1 MLLHFGLTF
10 FLLALVISVVSSK
23 ELKLEAHQ
31 AENGR
36 HWRQLGGSSVGSP
49 LRFSALPGGG
59 WDNLRNLEMGLVASE
74 SFQHGKLS
82 SDGKYLLP
90 SGVIL
95 YVRKESNLEIH
106 SEIMEH
112 CNNYTDSVSG
122 SINAASTGFLK
133 AIAIAGRLSD
143 EYQHVRS
150 ISLRDKLQIGRTQL
164 LYRTYSANM
173 QPDFKL
179 SESLI
184 VRLKAVAG
192 ALAKKRTSLARY
204 RADLIV
210 RDYGTH
216 VVTSVEAGGIL
227 QKVDFFQSDSVA
239 NSSSLRNKLS
249 ASMSA
254 LFHSLLG
261 VSIGAGSVSKED
273 LQAYE
278 KSVRDTIVKSYGGPN
293 LGPQPKLSDWLR
305 TLNEN
310 LVAIDRNGEPLCDVI
325 SEANLPGVNALQL
338 LDLRKAIQSAIER
351 YYKANTIV
359 GCMDPGSSSF
369 DPLANFP
376 GDCEHQAKNY
386 SFAGVYQ
393 MCNDNNPDAKFNLC
407 ADNSDSGAVKNPITG
422 QFNCPSEYESVP
434 LFKITGKKKRRCQK
448 KTKRCWLIFHCNDG
462 QECVESTSTLEAFW
476 CAAELEEQLPAHS
489 GMVYGG
495 AYAADG
501 RFVNEITKTASCS
514 EFFRPYQIGRD
525 IFLCL
530 SLDLDLA
537 SEHRIPLGGFFS
549 CSEGNPLAEPGREPV
564 ALARKAVANENDE
577 DYPKRC
583 PKGFSQV
590 TLDTI
595 DGCAVLQCVKS
606 DQIRA
611 DFRSG
616 ARHLKTPNSRRWSLR
631 LKPIKARHL
640 GWPWASSEE
649 SSAQLESAARPL
661 IWSDAEVATA
671 AALEESS
678 DECAASSLAGSG
690 AEEPRST
697 LAMMRIRK
705 LAARAARN
713 RMRAIVSPCFSLT
726 TAPAVMLHLA
736 KMPPSRC
743 D

>member
-1 MLLHFGLTF
+1 
-10 FLLALVISVVSSK
+10 
-23 ELKLEAHQ
+23 
-31 AENGR
+31 
-36 HWRQLGGSSVGSP
+36 
-49 LRFSALPGGG
+49 
-59 WDNLRNLEMGLVASE
+59 
-74 SFQHGKLS
+74 
-82 SDGKYLLP
+82 
-90 SGVIL
+90 
-95 YVRKESNLEIH
+95 
-106 SEIMEH
+106 
-112 CNNYTDSVSG
+112 
-122 SINAASTGFLK
+122 
-133 AIAIAGRLSD
+133 
-143 EYQHVRS
+143 
-150 ISLRDKLQIGRTQL
+150 
-164 LYRTYSANM
+164 
-173 QPDFKL
+173 
-179 SESLI
+179 
-184 VRLKAVAG
+184 
-192 ALAKKRTSLARY
+192 
-204 RADLIV
+204 
-210 RDYGTH
+210 
-216 VVTSVEAGGIL
+216 
-227 QKVDFFQSDSVA
+227 
-239 NSSSLRNKLS
+239 
-249 ASMSA
+249 MSA

-407 ADNSDSGAVKNPITG
+407 ADNFDSGAVKNPITG
-422 QFNCPSEYESVP
+422 QFNCPSEYESVS

-501 RFVNEITKTASCS
+501 RFVNEITKTTSCS

-537 SEHRIPLGGFFS
+537 SEHRIPFGGFFS

-606 DQIRA
+606 RPDPGRFPIRRPPFEDAEFETLEPSTETDQSEASRMA
-611 DFRSG
+611 LGVVGGVLGAVGVGGTAAYLVRRRGGDGSG
-616 ARHLKTPNSRRWSLR
+616 AGGVVRRVRSQLSRRFGSR
-631 LKPIKARHL
+631 GAEVHRGHDEDPEP
-640 GWPWASSEE
+640 GCSSSEE
-649 SSAQLESAARPL
+649 PDEGDCQPLLPPGDGASCDAPPGQDATLQVRLMQAIRP
-661 IWSDAEVATA
+661 
-671 AALEESS
+671 
-678 DECAASSLAGSG
+678 
-690 AEEPRST
+690 R
-697 LAMMRIRK
+697 
-705 LAARAARN
+705 
-713 RMRAIVSPCFSLT
+713 
-726 TAPAVMLHLA
+726 
-736 KMPPSRC
+736 
-743 D
+743 

>member
-1 MLLHFGLTF
+1 
-10 FLLALVISVVSSK
+10 
-23 ELKLEAHQ
+23 
-31 AENGR
+31 
-36 HWRQLGGSSVGSP
+36 
-49 LRFSALPGGG
+49 
-59 WDNLRNLEMGLVASE
+59 MGLVASE

-606 DQIRA
+606 RPDPGRFPIRRPPFEDAEFETLEPSTETDQSEASRMA
-611 DFRSG
+611 LGVVGGVLGAVGVGGTAAYLVRRRGGDGSG
-616 ARHLKTPNSRRWSLR
+616 AGGVVRRVRSQLARRFGSRGAEVH
-631 LKPIKARHL
+631 PGHDEDPET
-640 GWPWASSEE
+640 GCPSSEE
-649 SSAQLESAARPL
+649 PNEGDRQPL
-661 IWSDAEVATA
+661 LLPD
-671 AALEESS
+671 
-678 DECAASSLAGSG
+678 DG
-690 AEEPRST
+690 A
-697 LAMMRIRK
+697 
-705 LAARAARN
+705 
-713 RMRAIVSPCFSLT
+713 
-726 TAPAVMLHLA
+726 
-736 KMPPSRC
+736 RC
-743 D
+743 DAPPGQDATLQVRLMQAIRPR